1 MNEWFKKIIQRI
13 KELWGKWTLVQK
25 LIGFTIIAVL
35 IGSVILLSV
44 ISASP
49 SSVPLITT
57 PISDEQMRM
66 KISARLDEEGVDH
79 TISADGR
86 ILVKD
91 LATAQRM
98 RAILFRENLIPEGTS
113 PWDVFQLDRWTV
125 TDFERNVN
133 LRQAITRD
141 LEIHI
146 EALEDV
152 DNAEITLVMPEQQLF
167 VEDQKP
173 VTASVIITPVPG
185 SDITT
190 NRKKIEGIVR
200 LVMFAV
206 EGLSKDNIVITDHN
220 GIVLNNFD
228 DMVDLDRLEI
238 SRREMKVKSELEQ
251 RYKQEILTE
260 LMSIFGTDRVRILR
274 VEIDLNLGTKIVD
287 TKEHFPVTMI
297 ADNPKTPYDE
307 TQVVP
312 SIRLSSERITEEY
325 KGTGFNPE
333 GPPGQEG
340 QTPPAYKDLEGM
352 IGYYK
357 KDSAIENESVN
368 ERVIHEE
375 RAAWEIGRISVAV
388 AIDGVWK
395 WKYDEKGNV
404 LLNADGSI
412 QREYVPVTN
421 DDLAKAKTLVEHA
434 IGYNRERGDSVAV
447 QHLAFDRS
455 GQFQKEDAK
464 YRAKARL
471 QQTILY
477 SVIGF
482 AGLVVAFVVF
492 RLISREIERRRRLR
506 EEELARQHQAMR
518 EAALRSAEEEG
529 LEVQMLVEERARL
542 EMQENAINMAR
553 EHPEDVAQL
562 IRTWILEE

>member
-220 GIVLNNFD
+220 GIV
-228 DMVDLDRLEI
+228 
-238 SRREMKVKSELEQ
+238 
-251 RYKQEILTE
+251 
-260 LMSIFGTDRVRILR
+260 
-274 VEIDLNLGTKIVD
+274 
-287 TKEHFPVTMI
+287 
-297 ADNPKTPYDE
+297 
-307 TQVVP
+307 
-312 SIRLSSERITEEY
+312 
-325 KGTGFNPE
+325 
-333 GPPGQEG
+333 
-340 QTPPAYKDLEGM
+340 
-352 IGYYK
+352 
-357 KDSAIENESVN
+357 
-368 ERVIHEE
+368 
-375 RAAWEIGRISVAV
+375 
-388 AIDGVWK
+388 
-395 WKYDEKGNV
+395 
-404 LLNADGSI
+404 
-412 QREYVPVTN
+412 
-421 DDLAKAKTLVEHA
+421 
-434 IGYNRERGDSVAV
+434 
-447 QHLAFDRS
+447 
-455 GQFQKEDAK
+455 
-464 YRAKARL
+464 
-471 QQTILY
+471 
-477 SVIGF
+477 
-482 AGLVVAFVVF
+482 
-492 RLISREIERRRRLR
+492 
-506 EEELARQHQAMR
+506 
-518 EAALRSAEEEG
+518 
-529 LEVQMLVEERARL
+529 
-542 EMQENAINMAR
+542 
-553 EHPEDVAQL
+553 
-562 IRTWILEE
+562 

>member
-1 MNEWFKKIIQRI
+1 
-13 KELWGKWTLVQK
+13 
-25 LIGFTIIAVL
+25 
-35 IGSVILLSV
+35 
-44 ISASP
+44 
-49 SSVPLITT
+49 
-57 PISDEQMRM
+57 
-66 KISARLDEEGVDH
+66 
-79 TISADGR
+79 
-86 ILVKD
+86 
-91 LATAQRM
+91 
-98 RAILFRENLIPEGTS
+98 
-113 PWDVFQLDRWTV
+113 
-125 TDFERNVN
+125 
-133 LRQAITRD
+133 
-141 LEIHI
+141 
-146 EALEDV
+146 
-152 DNAEITLVMPEQQLF
+152 
-167 VEDQKP
+167 
-173 VTASVIITPVPG
+173 
-185 SDITT
+185 
-190 NRKKIEGIVR
+190 
-200 LVMFAV
+200 
-206 EGLSKDNIVITDHN
+206 
-220 GIVLNNFD
+220 
-228 DMVDLDRLEI
+228 
-238 SRREMKVKSELEQ
+238 
-251 RYKQEILTE
+251 
-260 LMSIFGTDRVRILR
+260 
-274 VEIDLNLGTKIVD
+274 
-287 TKEHFPVTMI
+287 MI